1 MKYKYQDY
9 KHLIICIS
17 IISLWVMVL
26 FFLENIIEVRIDNLV
41 NIKNEQQEE
50 LKNYH
55 DFMVKN
61 QNIDKYREKINFNL
75 NLLDKKI
82 PSDIYEEKFLLQ
94 LNDIAKYSAID
105 IVEVS
110 SKEKQMQDNV
120 VQQEI
125 EITLQ
130 GNYFSIVDF
139 LHQLS
144 LNNRLVSIQDSNI
157 FIQNNAINAK
167 LTLQIY
173 ANN

>member
-55 DFMVKN
+55 DFMAKN

-75 NLLDKKI
+75 NLLDEKI

-110 SKEKQMQDNV
+110 PKEKQMQDNV

>member
-55 DFMVKN
+55 DFMAKN

-75 NLLDKKI
+75 NLLDEKI

-94 LNDIAKYSAID
+94 LSDIAKYSAID

-110 SKEKQMQDNV
+110 PKEKQMQDNV

>member
-75 NLLDKKI
+75 NLLDEKI

-110 SKEKQMQDNV
+110 PKEKQMQDNV

>member
-75 NLLDKKI
+75 NLLDEKI

-94 LNDIAKYSAID
+94 LSDIAKYSAID

-110 SKEKQMQDNV
+110 PKEKQMQDNV

-139 LHQLS
+139 FHQLS

>member
-75 NLLDKKI
+75 NLLDEKI

-94 LNDIAKYSAID
+94 LSDIAKYSAID

-110 SKEKQMQDNV
+110 PKEKQMQDNV

>member
-55 DFMVKN
+55 DFMAKN

-110 SKEKQMQDNV
+110 PKEKQMQDNV